1 MNTSFSFLIL
11 LFLNVNCQVKIISI
25 QIDHFSIQNDYHN
38 LLNRY
43 HELMNEELLEE
54 SPSPSLQREEKEG
67 SSIVGDK
74 STFLSPPSQYV
85 PF

>member
-1 MNTSFSFLIL
+1 MEYS
-11 LFLNVNCQVKIISI
+11 
-25 QIDHFSIQNDYHN
+25 SIQNDYHN

-54 SPSPSLQREEKEG
+54 SPSSPLQREEKEG
-67 SSIVGDK
+67 SSIVGDR